1 MVTVNVYLRGLSLR
15 LLMFWLADFV
25 AVVPD
30 TGDRLGKV
38 TRKAGGV
45 FERGFCFNNAFI
57 ISLKILCLCV
67 CLFVCLFVCF

>member
-1 MVTVNVYLRGLSLR
+1 MVTVNVYLRGLLLC
-15 LLMFWLADFV
+15 LLMSWLADFV

-38 TRKAGGV
+38 TRKAGGF

-57 ISLKILCLCV
+57 ISLKILCL
-67 CLFVCLFVCF
+67 FVCLFVFLN